1 MVAVPGCRSALHLNL
16 PEIGGGHLSLGLVEL
31 GQILAL
37 VGMVV
42 LLWGG
47 MRRQR
52 ARKLGQSSTPGFFRE
67 QRWMHGAAYV
77 LILVGLLL
85 MWAKK

>member
-1 MVAVPGCRSALHLNL
+1 
-16 PEIGGGHLSLGLVEL
+16 VEL

-42 LLWGG
+42 LLLSG

-52 ARKLGQSSTPGFFRE
+52 ARKLGQASAPGFFRE
-67 QRWMHGAAYV
+67 QRWLHAAAYG
-77 LILVGLLL
+77 LILAGLML